1 MPLTF
6 KEAVCRHL
14 NIPDDDYETEV
25 IRRSLHS
32 HARRIWPLM
41 EIFGGKAAFSSRQL
55 VGMAANTLSR
65 EDLIDVINEYYKD
78 FKPSAGFLRNRLNI
92 GISCRKLLA
101 LHDDIRRS
109 NSHQLRP

>member
-14 NIPDDDYETEV
+14 DIRVEDYETEV

-32 HARRIWPLM
+32 HARRIWPLL
-41 EIFGGKAAFSSRQL
+41 EIFGGKATFSSRQL

-78 FKPSAGFLRNRLNI
+78 FKPSAGFLFNRLKI
-92 GISCRKLLA
+92 GVSCRKLLA
-101 LHDDIRRS
+101 LHDDVRRS
-109 NSHQLRP
+109 KTHQLCP